1 MFCFFAAYALYY
13 CTCADLN
20 GGNFQNGGV
29 GGGGGGGGVTPHR
42 IIARVQIIFM
52 QEFWLGVNFNRYI
65 ALDNVCVCC
74 FFRTQFFLFCFKA
87 LLGLSN

>member
-1 MFCFFAAYALYY
+1 ME
-13 CTCADLN
+13 
-20 GGNFQNGGV
+20 GW
-29 GGGGGGGGVTPHR
+29 GGGGGVTPHR

-65 ALDNVCVCC
+65 ALVCVCV
-74 FFRTQFFLFCFKA
+74 FFPFVLNFSFFA